1 MGHVFHGRLLH
12 VAFLGMRLHASDVP
26 TREPDHRSTLSTIH
40 TQNSAAGKSS
50 HNYFN
55 LLVVQSHFSEE
66 KNDRN
71 TTEGVDRLLD
81 LTDTQTMLLDP
92 PVSTDLLAARF

>member
-26 TREPDHRSTLSTIH
+26 TREPNHRSSLSCIH
-40 TQNSAAGKSS
+40 TQKSAAGISS
-50 HNYFN
+50 HNKIN
-55 LLVVQSHFSEE
+55 LLVVQSCVSED
-66 KNDRN
+66 KNDLK
-71 TTEGVDRLLD
+71 TSDLDDRLLVI
-81 LTDTQTMLLDP
+81 TDTQTVLLDP